1 MGSFRFSRRVRI
13 FPGLKVNFSRSGPS
27 LTAGVRGA
35 HVTIGRRGVTRTVGI
50 PGTGIYYTSRTG
62 HHTGVHHVP
71 GQDGRG
77 GLLLPLVLLVVA
89 VLLLMAVLAR

>member
-1 MGSFRFSRRVRI
+1 MGLRFYRGVRI

-27 LTAGVRGA
+27 LTAGVWGA
-35 HVTIGRRGVTRTVGI
+35 HVTVGRRGVTRTVGI
-50 PGTGIYYTSRTG
+50 PGTSIYYTSRTG

-71 GQDGRG
+71 GKDGRG